1 MLCPQSRQNC
11 AQSSH
16 SLISLFLVI
25 CAFLTSC
32 IGGSHVPSE
41 AELSEFGNYVN
52 EMDSSLK
59 GSWFTRMG
67 VSPDAD
73 SMLVYLRRELPRH
86 GLDSSAFFIQEIAS
100 DLQIV
105 RSLAFDSVG
114 LSINDILP
122 RLDRNLSKAFVCYT
136 TGQRYGFMNPEA
148 AFNKLSYKSSGDG
161 YARLFDYEV
170 KSADSTESVQKMGI
184 EGSRMAYLMESYP
197 KSSVYLALQKELV
210 KTTDSAA
217 RHKLAVNM
225 ERCRWQIKQPG
236 ESEKMV
242 LVNIPALQLWAVGG
256 DSVLPM
262 RICCGA
268 VSTKTPLLHSEI
280 SYVQVNPEWVIPHNI
295 VRSEVAHHGG
305 DSSYFARHRYYI
317 IQRSTGDTL
326 SASNVTSGQLASG
339 NYRVAQRG
347 GVGNS
352 LGRIVFRFPNNF
364 SVYLHDT
371 SNRGAFNSDH
381 RTLSHGCVRVQKPFD
396 LACFLMPE
404 MDAWQRDQL
413 RISMDIPPQTE
424 QGRNYLHTH
433 ANAPRPFRLMT
444 FRYVEPKVPLYIIYY
459 TAYPTP
465 GTGVVETWPDLYGY
479 DKVITRAT
487 EPYLLK

>member
-1 MLCPQSRQNC
+1 MLRPQSRQDS
-11 AQSSH
+11 AQSGH
-16 SLISLFLVI
+16 PLKSLFWVI

-32 IGGSHVPSE
+32 IGGSHTPTE
-41 AELSEFGNYVN
+41 AELSDFGHYVN

-59 GSWFTRMG
+59 GCWFTRMG

-73 SMLVYLRRELPRH
+73 SMLEYLRRELPRH
-86 GLDSSAFFIQEIAS
+86 GLDSNAFYIPEIAS
-100 DLQIV
+100 DLHIV
-105 RSLAFDSVG
+105 RYLAFDSVG
-114 LSINDILP
+114 QSINEILP
-122 RLDRNLSKAFVCYT
+122 RLERHLSSAFVRFT
-136 TGQRYGFMNPEA
+136 TGQRYGFMNPET
-148 AFNKLSYKSSGDG
+148 AFNKLSYKSNGDG
-161 YARLFDYEV
+161 YVRLFDYDV
-170 KSADSTESVQKMGI
+170 KAADSTESVQKMAM
-184 EGSRMAYLMESYP
+184 EGSRMTFLMDSYP
-197 KSSVYLALQKELV
+197 KGAVYQALQKELV
-210 KTTDSAA
+210 KTTDSVV

-225 ERCRWQIKQPG
+225 ERCRWQMKQPG
-236 ESEKMV
+236 ENEKMV

-268 VSTKTPLLHSEI
+268 VATKTPLLNSEI
-280 SYVQVNPEWVIPHNI
+280 SHVQVNPEWVIPHNI
-295 VRSEVAHHGG
+295 VKSEVAHHGG
-305 DSSYFARHRYYI
+305 DSAYFARHRYYI

-326 SASNVTSGQLASG
+326 LASNVTPGQLTSG
-339 NYRVAQRG
+339 SYRVTQRG

-404 MDAWQRDQL
+404 MDAWRRDQL

-424 QGRNYLHTH
+424 QGRNYLRTH
-433 ANAPRPFRLMT
+433 ADAPRPFRLMT
-444 FRYVEPKVPLYIIYY
+444 FSYVNPRVPLYIIYY

-479 DKVITRAT
+479 DKVISRAT
-487 EPYLLK
+487 DPYLLK